1 MQLVGKTA
9 FPRAAMWS
17 IVDIV
22 TMISDTIALL
32 ITLSLFVF
40 MSESRVLTGYSIS
53 HQPLWTRGS
62 LINQVD
68 TRYNLLLVTFTHEEN
83 KQM

>member
-1 MQLVGKTA
+1 
-9 FPRAAMWS
+9 
-17 IVDIV
+17 
-22 TMISDTIALL
+22 
-32 ITLSLFVF
+32 